1 MEHRKIHFVYQKQ
14 IIIVLICIIVIA
26 ASLILARFLSTPT
39 EKYKGYYIY
48 CIDTSESS
56 IVLEKFSAKSK
67 GGIKLVEEFIKAL
80 QKEPKQF
87 TMKKAMPDNVK
98 IDDFTLQ
105 SGGELTLYLSSAYG
119 NYTGVDELLRR
130 AAIVKTLCQ
139 IPQVNAVQIY
149 VAGQPLSDSSSKAIG
164 FMTADTFIDNTG
176 GVSEYKQKATMN
188 IYFASNQGKNLVA
201 VPVKIE
207 YDATIP
213 LEQVVIEQLMK
224 GPKSVDGVSKNKLL
238 PTIPDDVTLNKIT
251 VKDQTCYIDF
261 SKNFLN
267 MRKNITSNVAIYS
280 VVNTLTE
287 ISTINKVQ
295 FSIDGEQISFF
306 NDTLRFDTVFS
317 RNLNI
322 VKDVKFRR

>member
-1 MEHRKIHFVYQKQ
+1 MEHRKIQFVYQKQ
-14 IIIVLICIIVIA
+14 IIIAIVSICL
-26 ASLILARFLSTPT
+26 LILGLIIAHYLLNPK

-48 CIDTSESS
+48 CIDTSEAN
-56 IVLEKFSAKSK
+56 LMAEKFKAKSK
-67 GGIKLVEEFIKAL
+67 GGINLVDEFIKAI
-80 QKEPKQF
+80 QKEPKQY

-98 IDDFTLQ
+98 IDDYTLQ

-119 NYTGVDELLRR
+119 NYSGVDELLRR

-149 VAGQPLSDSSSKAIG
+149 VAGQPLSDSNSKAVG
-164 FMTADTFIDNTG
+164 FMTAETFIDNTG
-176 GVSEYKQKATMN
+176 GVSDYKRKASIN
-188 IYFASNQGKNLVA
+188 IYFASEQGKNLIS
-201 VPVKIE
+201 VPVNIK

-213 LEQVVIEQLMK
+213 LEQVAIQQLMK
-224 GPKSVDGVSKNKLL
+224 GPKSISGVAKNNLL
-238 PTIPDDVTLNKIT
+238 ATIPEDVTLNKIT

-261 SKNFLN
+261 SKNFMN
-267 MRKNITSNVAIYS
+267 VRKNITSNVAIYS

-287 ISTINKVQ
+287 LPNINKVQ

-322 VKDVKFRR
+322 VKDVKLRR